1 VSGPKKNLIKNL
13 HFNHSLQLTINN
25 KKMMPN
31 GPSGPLKYTY
41 ALMYDTSN
49 NQKYDELDQ
58 INKRMREI
66 DIESRS

>member
-1 VSGPKKNLIKNL
+1 
-13 HFNHSLQLTINN
+13 
-25 KKMMPN
+25 MMPN